1 MSVQVRTK
9 DLVGLL
15 QALVHTAAGEPD
27 EGSIHGVLLHTAR
40 GYATAEPGKSGL
52 LVGTSTDMTVVGHTW
67 TLAAG
72 NIRPSLWPLGEVRA
86 VLGVL
91 KQMSRNNADH
101 CVDIRTD
108 GDQVT
113 VEEAETLLGA
123 GASYIFDAGDASAFP
138 PVWRVLADA
147 PIRPRGVT
155 DEDGR
160 DVPAGLRTVVTPSM
174 LAPFAA
180 IAKARNEQIE
190 LYRYHQRLPVLVAI
204 GSNYRGAL
212 MPVKQPDDYQ
222 AAEHPEDGVYPAD
235 LPKPRPKADGKPAT
249 RVDLSQAS
257 GLLAE
262 QVLNIVS
269 PHL

>member
-9 DLVGLL
+9 DLIGLL
-15 QALVHTAAGEPD
+15 QALVHTAASEPD

-40 GYATAEPGKSGL
+40 GYASAEPGKSGL
-52 LVGTSTDMTVVGHTW
+52 LVGTSTDTTVVGHTW

-72 NIRPSLWPLGEVRA
+72 AIRPTLWPLGEVRA
-86 VLGVL
+86 VIGVL
-91 KQMSRNNADH
+91 RQMSRNDKEH
-101 CVDIRTD
+101 CVDIRAD

-123 GASYIFDAGDASAFP
+123 GASYTFDAGDASVFP
-138 PVWRVLADA
+138 PVWRVLTDA
-147 PIRPRGVT
+147 PIRPSVVP
-155 DEDGR
+155 DEDGHE
-160 DVPAGLRTVVTPSM
+160 VPAGLRTVVTESM

-180 IAKARNEQIE
+180 IAKARSEPIE
-190 LYRYHQRLPVLVAI
+190 IYRYHQRLPVLLAI

-212 MPVKQPDDYQ
+212 MPLKQPDDYQ
-222 AAEHPEDGVYPAD
+222 AAQHPEDGVYPAD
-235 LPKPRPKADGKPAT
+235 LPPPRKKNGNGPAT
-249 RVDLSQAS
+249 RLDLSQAT

>member
-1 MSVQVRTK
+1 MSLQVRTK
-9 DLVGLL
+9 DLIGLL
-15 QALVHTAAGEPD
+15 QALVHTAASEPD

-40 GYATAEPGKSGL
+40 GYATDEPGKSGL
-52 LVGTSTDMTVVGHTW
+52 LVGTSTDTTVVGHTW
-67 TLAAG
+67 TPAAG
-72 NIRPSLWPLGEVRA
+72 DVRPMLWPLGEVRA
-86 VLGVL
+86 VIGVL
-91 KQMSRNNADH
+91 RQMSRNDKEH
-101 CVDIRTD
+101 CVDIRAD

-113 VEEAETLLGA
+113 VEEGATLLGA
-123 GASYIFDAGDASAFP
+123 GASYTFDAGDASVFP

-147 PIRPRGVT
+147 PIRPAGVR

-160 DVPAGLRTVVTPSM
+160 EVPAGLRTVVTPSL
-174 LAPFAA
+174 LAPFVA

-190 LYRYHQRLPVLVAI
+190 VYRYHQRLPVLIAI
-204 GSNYRGAL
+204 GSNFRGAL
-212 MPVKQPDDYQ
+212 MPIKQPDDVQ

-235 LPKPRPKADGKPAT
+235 LPPPRKKDGSGPAV
-249 RVDLSQAS
+249 RLDLSQAS